1 MDTYDDASG
10 HWRRLFRQNM
20 WMATAEYDKASDTW
34 KLQAIDHNGLTF
46 TGEAP
51 GDLTAEQ
58 ALDRAEWLAP

>member
-1 MDTYDDASG
+1 
-10 HWRRLFRQNM
+10 M
-20 WMATAEYDKASDTW
+20 WMATAMYDKASDTW